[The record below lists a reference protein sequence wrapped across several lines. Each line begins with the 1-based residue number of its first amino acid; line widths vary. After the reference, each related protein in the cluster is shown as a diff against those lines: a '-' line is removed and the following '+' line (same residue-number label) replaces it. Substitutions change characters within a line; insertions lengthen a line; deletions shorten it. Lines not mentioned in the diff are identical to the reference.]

1 MGRWSGSLRLY
12 EEAAEHLAGGVSTAF
27 RRGTHPA
34 PVYAQRAQGAR
45 LIDVDGNEYID
56 YMMAYG
62 PLIHG
67 HAHPAIVEALTRQAP
82 LGTTYGVQ
90 HQGEVE
96 LARRLTRYVPCA
108 DLVCFVNSGTEAN
121 LVALRVAR
129 AYTGRQKIIR
139 FNGHYH
145 GWADPLLVKP
155 AAELQ
160 GLAPQAATGGQSAA
174 AFHDLIVLP
183 WNDPGALEQALAE
196 QGDQVAAIIMEPV
209 LCNNGCLMPL
219 PGYLERVRELADA
232 HGVVL
237 IFDEVITGFRVAL
250 GGAQELFGVTPDL
263 CVLGKAIAGGLPLSA
278 VAGRREIMQL
288 VADGT
293 VSHMG
298 TLNGNPLVTAA
309 AIATIDLL
317 AADGGAAYQRMN
329 ARTDALTEGLKE
341 LAAKHGVPLLIHR
354 VGPVFHTLFTD
365 RSAVSRYEEFAQCV
379 DQAAYRRF
387 SDELFRHGVL
397 VRPSGL
403 WYVSTAHEEADIEAT
418 LAAADRAFAAVK

>member
-174 AFHDLIVLP
+174 A
-183 WNDPGALEQALAE
+183 
-196 QGDQVAAIIMEPV
+196 
-209 LCNNGCLMPL
+209 
-219 PGYLERVRELADA
+219 
-232 HGVVL
+232 
-237 IFDEVITGFRVAL
+237 
-250 GGAQELFGVTPDL
+250 
-263 CVLGKAIAGGLPLSA
+263 S
-278 VAGRREIMQL
+278 
-288 VADGT
+288 
-293 VSHMG
+293 
-298 TLNGNPLVTAA
+298 
-309 AIATIDLL
+309 
-317 AADGGAAYQRMN
+317 
-329 ARTDALTEGLKE
+329 
-341 LAAKHGVPLLIHR
+341 KHGVPLLIHR